1 MRFCHRV
8 WVMVI
13 SLKSES
19 RSRAVNHEGTKG
31 GEGKVKTFISNQ
43 STQFIYIAL
52 EFYLSFIV

>member
-1 MRFCHRV
+1 
-8 WVMVI
+8 MVF
-13 SLKSES
+13 SLNSKS